1 MIRIN
6 TISKSLINNQRNFK
20 NILSISSIRFNS
32 GFNSTINGN
41 YYGKIVGEG
50 EKEDEIVIKVE
61 PIPRPNESIEKKR
74 RRLQYQSRKRGIL
87 ESDLLLSRF
96 SDRFLPEMT
105 LQELDEYDRL
115 LDLPDW
121 DIYYWATKNYKVTPL
136 ADEWKDSKILKLLQH
151 LSENSEKEILRMP
164 ELKKPLA
171 DEPKN

>member
-6 TISKSLINNQRNFK
+6 IISKNLINNQKKSF
-20 NILSISSIRFNS
+20 IRFNS
-32 GFNSTINGN
+32 NIKKNEFNSTINGN

-50 EKEDEIVIKVE
+50 EKEDEIIIKVE

-96 SDRFLPEMT
+96 SDRYLPKMT
-105 LQELDEYDRL
+105 LEELDEYDKL

-136 ADEWKDSKILKLLQH
+136 ADEWKDSKILKLLQK
-151 LSENSEKEILRMP
+151 LSENSESEILRMP
-164 ELKKPLA
+164 ELKKPLD

>member
-6 TISKSLINNQRNFK
+6 IISKNLINNQKKNF
-20 NILSISSIRFNS
+20 IRFNS
-32 GFNSTINGN
+32 NIKKNEFNSTINGN

-50 EKEDEIVIKVE
+50 EKEDEIIIKVE

-96 SDRFLPEMT
+96 SDRYLPKMT
-105 LQELDEYDRL
+105 LEELDEYDKL

-136 ADEWKDSKILKLLQH
+136 ADEWKDSKILKLLQK
-151 LSENSEKEILRMP
+151 LSENSESEILRMP
-164 ELKKPLA
+164 ELKKPLD